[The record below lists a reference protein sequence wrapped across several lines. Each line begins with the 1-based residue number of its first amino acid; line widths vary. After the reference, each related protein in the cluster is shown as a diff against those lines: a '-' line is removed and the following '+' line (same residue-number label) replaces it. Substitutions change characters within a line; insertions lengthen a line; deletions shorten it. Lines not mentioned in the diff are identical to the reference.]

1 MIAKLLYKTRHL
13 FVGGGNKIVS
23 YCFKSLFAK
32 CGKNVH
38 YSPLNSQFSYST
50 ITIGNNV
57 YIGPNARFSAVK
69 GLKIGN
75 NITFGPGVT
84 IMGGNHNFKDV
95 GIYIFNNHTKHPN
108 DDLPV
113 IIDDDTWIGCNA
125 IILKGVH
132 ISQGAIVGAGAV
144 VTKDVPAYAIVAGN
158 PAKVVKYRFTEEQI
172 IEHDKQLGI
181 TRNG

>member
-1 MIAKLLYKTRHL
+1 M
-13 FVGGGNKIVS
+13 
-23 YCFKSLFAK
+23 FAK

-172 IEHDKQLGI
+172 IEHEKQLGI